1 MTDPALSPAKT
12 SRSGAQAIEIAK
24 QLRADII
31 SGVFGPGETLRQE
44 QLAKRF
50 RSSRMPVRDALR
62 ILEQEGL
69 VDMQPNRGAQVAR
82 LDADGFREIYEMR
95 AVAEVLA
102 LKHAIPELT
111 DSRIEQAAVVQ
122 DRAEQAD
129 IEQFGRLNKAFHETL
144 YQPCGRP
151 RLLAHIAGLNE
162 LADRYLRI
170 AVIELDYVQRS
181 NAEHHALLSA
191 CRARNIEKACSLL
204 ERHITEAGDQLFPR
218 LQGMSSGPDL

>member
-1 MTDPALSPAKT
+1 MTDRDPTVGRT
-12 SRSGAQAIEIAK
+12 SRSGAQAIEIAR

-31 SGVFGPGETLRQE
+31 SGVFGQGETLRQE
-44 QLAKRF
+44 HLARRF

-69 VDMQPNRGAQVAR
+69 VDMQPNRGAQVAT
-82 LDADGFREIYEMR
+82 LDAEGFREIYEMR

-111 DSRIEQAAVVQ
+111 NTRIEEATRVQ
-122 DRAEQAD
+122 DLAEQSD

-144 YQPCGRP
+144 YAPCGRP
-151 RLLAHIAGLNE
+151 RLLAHIAALNE
-162 LADRYLRI
+162 VADRYLRI

-181 NAEHHALLSA
+181 NAEHHELLTA
-191 CRARNIEKACSLL
+191 CTARDTQRACSLL
-204 ERHITEAGDQLFPR
+204 DQHITEAGEQLFPR
-218 LQGMSSGPDL
+218 LRGIPSR